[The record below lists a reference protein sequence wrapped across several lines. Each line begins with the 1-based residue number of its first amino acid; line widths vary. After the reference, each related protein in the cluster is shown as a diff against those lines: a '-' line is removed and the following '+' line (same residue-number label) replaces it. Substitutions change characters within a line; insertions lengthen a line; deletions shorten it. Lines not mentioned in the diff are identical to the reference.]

1 MQVVQRQKFAPV
13 AIFAFARISNGLI
26 QRVLVGT
33 QTEYV
38 VRGDSLTRNIKQHIS
53 KFSIILHL
61 YIRHITIL
69 PSHISMMDGINSL
82 QFIEEIFIEILI
94 QLVKRQFRLEYL
106 FGEMLFSR
114 SSCNHVWTF
123 ESTTP
128 TATCRLQEV
137 FIALTQGICN
147 LIFLLFAVVQL
158 HDAHGIAKNIMHLL
172 LFLKIFFL
180 TICHKVVD
188 DRSLLLT
195 IAVDTAITL
204 FEGDKTPRYVIVEHC
219 VTEVVQIDTLRT

>member
-1 MQVVQRQKFAPV
+1 
-13 AIFAFARISNGLI
+13 
-26 QRVLVGT
+26 
-33 QTEYV
+33 
-38 VRGDSLTRNIKQHIS
+38 
-53 KFSIILHL
+53 
-61 YIRHITIL
+61 
-69 PSHISMMDGINSL
+69 MMDGINSL

-94 QLVKRQFRLEYL
+94 RLVKRQFRLEYL

-172 LFLKIFFL
+172 LFLKKLVENAKICTQIFFL

-188 DRSLLLT
+188 DRSFLLT